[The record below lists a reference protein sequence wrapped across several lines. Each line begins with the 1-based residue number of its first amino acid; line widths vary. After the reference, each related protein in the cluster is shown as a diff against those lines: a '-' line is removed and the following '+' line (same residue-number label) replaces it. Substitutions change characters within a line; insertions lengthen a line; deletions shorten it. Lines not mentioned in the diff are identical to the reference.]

1 MHTLLRERG
10 QRIMARIRHRARIAD
25 GTEMLTAIW
34 IAITLLVGLP
44 VAGVVGLSVYESRT
58 RVLSEQA
65 QTRQLVTAVVVSD
78 NALHQEMSDPRTVT
92 VPARWFAGGIQHAG
106 DVTAPRGVKAGDSV
120 DIWVDPEGNHVGLP
134 FRTPLDEAAAAALST
149 WLSVSAVT
157 AIFLA
162 GNWALVRR
170 LRDARREGPVIANR
184 RLSYGG
190 V

>member
-1 MHTLLRERG
+1 MHTLRSERG
-10 QRIMARIRHRARIAD
+10 QRIVARIRHHARIAD

-44 VAGVVGLSVYESRT
+44 LAGVVGLSVYESRT
-58 RVLSEQA
+58 RVLGEQA
-65 QTRQLVTAVVVSD
+65 QTRQLVTAVVVSGSR
-78 NALHQEMSDPRTVT
+78 QEMSDPRTVA

-120 DIWVDPEGNHVGLP
+120 DIWADQDGNHVALP
-134 FRTPLDEAAAAALST
+134 SRTPLDEAAAAALST
-149 WLSVSAVT
+149 WLSVSAVA

-162 GNWALVRR
+162 GNWAVVQR
-170 LRDARREGPVIANR
+170 LRDGRREGPVIANR